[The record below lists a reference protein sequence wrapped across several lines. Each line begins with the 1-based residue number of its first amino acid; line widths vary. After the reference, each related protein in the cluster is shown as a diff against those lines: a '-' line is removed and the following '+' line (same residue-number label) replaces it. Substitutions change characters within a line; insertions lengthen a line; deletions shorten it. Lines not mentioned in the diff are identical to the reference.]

1 MPFRKRRLPHW
12 EPEDAA
18 IFLTWRLHDSLPAPE
33 PEWEHLPEGRRFA
46 EKDRALTHSTGPHY
60 LRTPEVADC
69 VSRTIQYGAHQLHF
83 YDLHAWV
90 VMSNH
95 VHLLI
100 DPIVPLSHITRSLKT
115 SSAREAN
122 QILNR
127 GGQAFWA
134 NESYDHWVRSL
145 REFESIIRYIEFNP
159 VSAGLVANPEDW
171 RWSSAM
177 AGQRPALL
185 EEQV

>member
-1 MPFRKRRLPHW
+1 MTFRRRRLPHW
-12 EPEDAA
+12 SPDDAA
-18 IFLTWRLHDSLPAPE
+18 IFLTWRLHGTLPE
-33 PEWEHLPEGRRFA
+33 PKPEWQRLPEGKRFA
-46 EKDRALTHSTGPHY
+46 AEDRALASSTAPRF
-60 LRTPEVADC
+60 LANPKVAAC
-69 VSRTIQYGAHQLHF
+69 VSKTIQYGADHLHL

-90 VMSNH
+90 VMPNH

-100 DPIVPLSHITRSLKT
+100 DPKVPLSQVTHSVKT
-115 SSAREAN
+115 YSAREAN

-127 GGQAFWA
+127 SGQTFWA
-134 NESYDHWVRSL
+134 IEAYDHWVRSL

-185 EEQV
+185 KEEA